1 MARASNIEFKVGV
14 VIIIL
19 IALLAGSLYW
29 LQGYKL
35 ESNARKLTVRFDDVG
50 TLSVGDRVTVSGVRK
65 GKVDALHL
73 TDNGVLVDLLI
84 YQGVTLHKDAAIRI
98 RNMGVMGE
106 RYIAID
112 PGHAEAGIDWD
123 QIQQGQYDT
132 GLPEVMGELGS
143 IVTELRQLV
152 VTVRSTVL
160 SDTTMS
166 NFSETIQNLQRTTAA
181 VADFL
186 TENRARLDTTTANFV
201 NASRELKLLVEN
213 NATPIDSTVSRMNRM
228 TRDLEKFVLHLD
240 TLSQATRR
248 IANAINNN
256 DGTLQLMLEDDR
268 LYNDLRAAADNL
280 DDLVTD
286 IRNNPRK
293 YIDFKVEIF

>member
-35 ESNARKLTVRFDDVG
+35 ESNARQLMVKFDDVG
-50 TLSVGDRVTVSGVRK
+50 TLAVGDRVTVSGVRK
-65 GKVDALHL
+65 GKVDGLQL
-73 TDNGVLVDLLI
+73 TEDGVLVKLLI
-84 YQGVTLHKDAAIRI
+84 YPGVVLHQDAAIRI

-112 PGHAEAGIDWD
+112 PGDAEEGINWD
-123 QIQQGQYDT
+123 EVQEGQYDT

-143 IVTELRQLV
+143 IVTELRHLV
-152 VTVRSTVL
+152 VTVRSTLL

-166 NFSETIQNLQRTTAA
+166 NFSQIIINLQRTTES
-181 VADFL
+181 VSDFL
-186 TENRARLDTTTANFV
+186 VENRERLDTTTSNFV
-201 NASRELKLLVEN
+201 SASKQLKLLVEN
-213 NATPIDSTVSRMNRM
+213 NAEPIDSTISRMNRM
-228 TRDLEKFVLHLD
+228 TGDLEVFVNQLD
-240 TLSQATRR
+240 TLAQASRR
-248 IANAINNN
+248 LATAINSN
-256 DGTLQLMLEDDR
+256 DGTLQLLLEDDR
-268 LYNDLRAAADNL
+268 LYNDLRMAADNL
-280 DDLVTD
+280 DDLVSD
-286 IRNNPRK
+286 IRENPRK